1 MRLTRQQRAAP
12 DAHPESCWAVRCPP
26 SHSPTSAEGSPQ
38 QAEIHPCP
46 KDSPTSVGALWFFPP
61 ARVRLGRVCLL
72 CYSSQNPGPNKA
84 PSIGPVTL
92 SISATGWQWSLPMRP
107 RERDAWRVV
116 RPRLRDGRAGAPCL
130 SQHRG
135 SEKPS
140 SPGKQLILLLPEEH
154 FKGNYWEERVI
165 LY

>member
-26 SHSPTSAEGSPQ
+26 SHSPTSAAGSPQ

-46 KDSPTSVGALWFFPP
+46 KDNPTSVGALCFFPP
-61 ARVRLGRVCLL
+61 AGVRLARVCLL

-92 SISATGWQWSLPMRP
+92 STSATGWQWSLPCAPGSGMPGESFPLGCRSAGQGLHAFHSTGGQKNP
-107 RERDAWRVV
+107 PLRE
-116 RPRLRDGRAGAPCL
+116 
-130 SQHRG
+130 
-135 SEKPS
+135 S
-140 SPGKQLILLLPEEH
+140 S
-154 FKGNYWEERVI
+154 
-165 LY
+165 